1 MSLPELDRATLD
13 ANYNLRAAVPEHPIY
28 FARYEAASEAFRQ
41 RAGGRLDLAYGDS
54 PRQAIDLFLPRTDVA
69 EEAAPP
75 LLAFIHGGYWQSF
88 DRKAFAFVAERLVA
102 NGAAVAMIGYDLAPA
117 VDMDR
122 IVAEIRRA
130 IAWLYRQ
137 GGGHG
142 FDAERIFLA
151 GHSAGG
157 HLAAMALATDWRGEW
172 RLPADLIK
180 GVVAIS
186 GVFDLEPIRLCYLNE
201 VLALDAEQARRNS
214 PLHLPPGAPCPVT
227 VAVGELETAAFHE
240 QSSAYVA
247 KLRAAGWLCQ
257 LVVQP
262 GVDHFAIIMSLAE
275 PGAPLVQA
283 IGRQMGLAGQPA

>member
-1 MSLPELDRATLD
+1 
-13 ANYNLRAAVPEHPIY
+13 
-28 FARYEAASEAFRQ
+28 
-41 RAGGRLDLAYGDS
+41 
-54 PRQAIDLFLPRTDVA
+54 
-69 EEAAPP
+69 
-75 LLAFIHGGYWQSF
+75 
-88 DRKAFAFVAERLVA
+88 
-102 NGAAVAMIGYDLAPA
+102 
-117 VDMDR
+117 
-122 IVAEIRRA
+122 
-130 IAWLYRQ
+130 
-137 GGGHG
+137 
-142 FDAERIFLA
+142 
-151 GHSAGG
+151 
-157 HLAAMALATDWRGEW
+157 
-172 RLPADLIK
+172 
-180 GVVAIS
+180 
-186 GVFDLEPIRLCYLNE
+186 VFDLEPIRLCYLNE